1 MAYCTQ
7 DDILQQ
13 LDEDTLVQ
21 LTDDEGTGSVDT
33 DVVTRAIS
41 DADATIDA
49 YCQGRY
55 SVPLEPVPAII
66 RKTGVDISIY
76 NLYSRRADS
85 VPENRLERYK
95 NAVRFL
101 EKVAAG
107 QISLGASTPAPENTG
122 NSVDIDQ
129 SERIFTR
136 DTMSGF

>member
-13 LDEDTLVQ
+13 LDENVLVQ
-21 LTDDEGTGSVDT
+21 LTDDQGLGSVNSA
-33 DVVTRAIS
+33 VVTRAIM
-41 DADATIDA
+41 DADAAIDA
-49 YCQGRY
+49 YCQGHY
-55 SVPLEPVPAII
+55 NVPLDPVPEMI
-66 RKTGVDISIY
+66 RKLSVDISIY

-95 NAVRFL
+95 NAIRFL

-107 QISLGASTPAPENTG
+107 QITLGASTPAPESTG

-129 SERIFTR
+129 NDRIFTR
-136 DTMSGF
+136 DKLGGF

>member
-1 MAYCTQ
+1 MPYCTQ

-21 LTDDEGTGSVDT
+21 LTDDVGIGSVDA

-55 SVPLEPVPAII
+55 SVPLDPVPGMI
-66 RKTGVDISIY
+66 RKISVDISIY
-76 NLYSRRADS
+76 NLYSRRVDEVPDS
-85 VPENRLERYK
+85 RLERYK
-95 NAVRFL
+95 NAIRFL

-107 QISLGASTPAPENTG
+107 QISLGAAAPAPETTG

-129 SERIFTR
+129 ADRIFTR
-136 DTMSGF
+136 DKMEGF

>member
-1 MAYCTQ
+1 MPYCTQ

-21 LTDDEGTGSVDT
+21 LTDDEGSGSVDT

-55 SVPLEPVPAII
+55 SVPLEPVPGMI
-66 RKTGVDISIY
+66 RKISVDISIY

-101 EKVAAG
+101 EKVASG
-107 QISLGASTPAPENTG
+107 QISLGAATPAPETTS

-129 SERIFTR
+129 NDRIFTR
-136 DTMSGF
+136 DKMSGF

>member
-1 MAYCTQ
+1 MPYCTQ

-13 LDEDTLVQ
+13 LDEATLIQ
-21 LTDDEGTGSVDT
+21 LTDDTGIGSVDT
-33 DVVTRAIS
+33 EMVARAIS

-49 YCQGRY
+49 YCQGHY
-55 SVPLEPVPAII
+55 SLPLEPVPAVI
-66 RKTGVDISIY
+66 RKISVDISIY

-101 EKVAAG
+101 ERVSAG
-107 QISLGASTPAPENTG
+107 QISLGAAAPAPETTG

-129 SERIFTR
+129 NERIFTR
-136 DTMSGF
+136 DNMEGF